1 MCVVVSALSELLS
14 QSMPEGETA
23 RGLAR
28 KARDRGHKLSDAT
41 AKVYLRGG
49 PHGTPSIETLRAFA
63 SVLSVTMRESARW
76 SFSSEL
82 SAG

>member
-1 MCVVVSALSELLS
+1 
-14 QSMPEGETA
+14 MPEGETA

-49 PHGTPSIETLRAFA
+49 PHGTPSIERR
-63 SVLSVTMRESARW
+63 VLAQEP
-76 SFSSEL
+76 L
-82 SAG
+82 SANCPRP